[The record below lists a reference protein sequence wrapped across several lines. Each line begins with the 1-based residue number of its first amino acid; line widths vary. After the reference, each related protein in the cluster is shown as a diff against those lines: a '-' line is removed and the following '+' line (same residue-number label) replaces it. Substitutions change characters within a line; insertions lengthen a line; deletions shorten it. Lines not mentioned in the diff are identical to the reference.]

1 MVRRAPCEVKQHSSR
16 RKRNYKV
23 FPQQRRAKRKQPKP
37 VRGFRVCAFMYP
49 YDHLNI
55 LWGFGQP
62 TLDQVQKKLQ
72 SAYVEE
78 DGWKASPKRVIVS
91 YSKHNR
97 LLGLLQSSMGHVK
110 SCVKEARPLVK
121 AKYTKTPIVN
131 QYRKGKVKST
141 PVRGVKQY
149 LKPYTDKLTEP
160 YMGDVVPIE
169 E

>member
-1 MVRRAPCEVKQHSSR
+1 MEGTLRSETTQQQEEQKLKSIFLVAASEKETAQTCQRFSYVCVYTYTR
-16 RKRNYKV
+16 
-23 FPQQRRAKRKQPKP
+23 FPQLK
-37 VRGFRVCAFMYP
+37 
-49 YDHLNI
+49 
-55 LWGFGQP
+55 WGFGQP
-62 TLDQVQKKLQ
+62 TLASGQKKLQ

-78 DGWKASPKRVIVS
+78 DGWKASPQRVIVS
-91 YSKHNR
+91 YSKRKR
-97 LLGLLQSSMGHVK
+97 LLGLFQSSMGHVK
-110 SCVKEARPLVK
+110 SCVKIARPLVK

-131 QYRKGKVKST
+131 QYRKGKVKSP